1 MEALKYL
8 IIFVY
13 DTVMAVKKFLGDRY
27 GIDDLDEISKKI
39 QCFQDFLDVM
49 SKVDP
54 GYSTVNVNFLLT
66 GFSNQFWNYK
76 SGYSTL
82 NLSFDMIRR
91 VVKVVFIASSD
102 FPRGLISLLCKNS
115 LWPDQTKQQIL
126 RKNNEHAQFIVSKLV
141 AGSHEQDV
149 QYISFLFSGEDK
161 FCMNWIGQ
169 S

>member
-1 MEALKYL
+1 MFSRFSWCDEQSWSWLFNGKCQFLAHRIQQPILKL
-8 IIFVY
+8 QIRIF
-13 DTVMAVKKFLGDRY
+13 F
-27 GIDDLDEISKKI
+27 
-39 QCFQDFLDVM
+39 
-49 SKVDP
+49 
-54 GYSTVNVNFLLT
+54 
-66 GFSNQFWNYK
+66 
-76 SGYSTL
+76 STL

-102 FPRGLISLLCKNS
+102 FPRGLIFPSLLCKNS